1 MLRGIEE
8 PESIAD
14 HSYRMSMMAFLAPTH
29 LNRSKYAKN
38 YTNIARIYTDFVFF
52 FSIKMYRNVFDP

>member
-14 HSYRMSMMAFLAPTH
+14 HSYRMSMMAFLAPAH
-29 LNRSKYAKN
+29 LNRSKYAN
-38 YTNIARIYTDFVFF
+38 TTQI
-52 FSIKMYRNVFDP
+52 

>member
-29 LNRSKYAKN
+29 LNRSKYAQISS
-38 YTNIARIYTDFVFF
+38 NIARIYADFCFF
-52 FSIKMYRNVFDP
+52 PFN